1 MKEFGSLK
9 KGFFFFAK
17 SAYFV
22 DCARK
27 KLAFGETSTKNDID
41 NRWKN
46 IWDLQVLGVVKVFMW
61 KAGNDLLPTR
71 KNLLSKRIVTDARC
85 PICKSEEETHMH
97 VL

>member
-1 MKEFGSLK
+1 M
-9 KGFFFFAK
+9 
-17 SAYFV
+17 

-27 KLAFGETSTKNDID
+27 KLALGETSTKNDID

-61 KAGNDLLPTR
+61 KARNDLLPTR

-85 PICKSEEETHMH
+85 PICKSEEENHMH